1 VHQAYRFGQAFTPQG
16 NLPEGRVEVQQ
27 IDVEIR
33 IVDRDAV
40 LPTDK
45 CESLPQL
52 EQDFRYFGPKSHS
65 PRPIRFEA
73 VMRTWG

>member
-1 VHQAYRFGQAFTPQG
+1 M
-16 NLPEGRVEVQQ
+16 PEGRVEVEQ

-45 CESLPQL
+45 CESLP
-52 EQDFRYFGPKSHS
+52 
-65 PRPIRFEA
+65 
-73 VMRTWG
+73 